1 MHEGW
6 FVFNKRIEFV
16 THAFIFIFTRN
27 KQIKFMLF
35 CFSAD
40 NQAGSDTKM
49 TVEDLF
55 KPEFKVHDPE
65 AQWINGE

>member
-1 MHEGW
+1 M
-6 FVFNKRIEFV
+6 FNKRIEFV
-16 THAFIFIFTRN
+16 TCAFILFLFFYQ
-27 KQIKFMLF
+27 KQTNKFMLF